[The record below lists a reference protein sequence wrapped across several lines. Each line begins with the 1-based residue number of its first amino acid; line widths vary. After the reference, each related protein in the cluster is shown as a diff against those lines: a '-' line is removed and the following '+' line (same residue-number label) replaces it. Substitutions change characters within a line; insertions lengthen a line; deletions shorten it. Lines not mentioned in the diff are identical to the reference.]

1 MSIKWFIP
9 SSLRT
14 IFIIL
19 ADYSYRL
26 GKSQLLRWLRSLC
39 LASSRGCPAKFKVG
53 QPGEGRVLDLDTC
66 IWSFRTEFVYPG
78 CWHLDNGAGYQ
89 LDHWLSIRLLK
100 PPPYFFVILGY
111 LKVLDIWHPLDSIQP
126 STQGFYLNHVLP
138 PRPSK
143 SYSVDGTASYMMAH
157 LATPMFSLLL
167 PT

>member
-66 IWSFRTEFVYPG
+66 IWSFRTEFVYHPG
-78 CWHLDNGAGYQ
+78 CWHLDNGAGDQ

-100 PPPYFFVILGY
+100 PFFDN
-111 LKVLDIWHPLDSIQP
+111 VLHAHVWLPCVLPLAVHLDSGHLPDTQGYSGLLFEP
-126 STQGFYLNHVLP
+126 STSSQSF
-138 PRPSK
+138 
-143 SYSVDGTASYMMAH
+143 
-157 LATPMFSLLL
+157 
-167 PT
+167 